1 MKTILLVTLVL
12 MSLSVAGQEKSVETA
27 NQGWVALMN
36 HTRFTDRS
44 GVWVDI
50 QYRRTD
56 DFVQRH
62 LVTILRGGYSYFVT
76 DQVSLQAGYAYIGF
90 TFPDAASRHEHRPW
104 QQIQWIVPGKIRT
117 TQWLRAEQRLRET
130 ATEDYRFNWRFRHN
144 LSLTLPFTQ
153 PTNQTY
159 PFAVVANELHIQAG
173 KEISINYFD
182 QNRLFVG
189 LGYAFNKA
197 TNLQVGYLNVF
208 QQLAAENQFVQAHAV
223 RVVIA
228 NTLDFRTK
236 SRG

>member
-1 MKTILLVTLVL
+1 MKTTLWVSLVL
-12 MSLSVAGQEKSVETA
+12 MSLSATGQGKSVETA
-27 NQGWVALMN
+27 NQGWVALMH

-44 GVWVDI
+44 GMWVDI

-56 DFVQRH
+56 DVVQRH
-62 LVTILRGGYSYFVT
+62 LATILRGAYSYFVT
-76 DQVSLQAGYAYIGF
+76 DQVSLQAGYAYIAF
-90 TFPDAASRHEHRPW
+90 TSPGGVSRHEHRPW
-104 QQIQWIVPGKIRT
+104 QQIQWTVPGKIRT

-130 ATEDYRFNWRFRHN
+130 AAEDYMFNWRFRHN
-144 LSLTLPFTQ
+144 LSLTLPFHQNTS
-153 PTNQTY
+153 QTY

-173 KEISINYFD
+173 KEITINYFD

-189 LGYAFNKA
+189 LGYAFGKS

-223 RVVIA
+223 RIVVA
-228 NTLDFRTK
+228 NTLDFRAK